1 MWFYKIL
8 KGEIEIMPKKSA
20 VLKAQA
26 KEQLNGRWGEAI
38 VATLVVMAISI
49 AVSILLNT
57 VLKKVP
63 IFSLFSVLI
72 SAPLA
77 VGLISFMLKFINHQE
92 VEISEVF
99 SGFNRL
105 VDSVLLS
112 LLMGLFIFLWM
123 LPFLIV
129 SGILIGVIFSTVGM
143 NTILLGVTL
152 PVVMSIL
159 TSPIFMVLVVVY
171 IAMIVVITIKSF
183 SYGMSY
189 YILVENP
196 DMRATEA
203 LSWSK
208 RITNGHKGRMF
219 YISLSFIGW
228 SILAAIPALLGYIW
242 LMPYIS
248 VTMANLYVDLKELN
262 PEYNAIVS
270 GTSTDTPTDENIY
283 N

>member
-1 MWFYKIL
+1 
-8 KGEIEIMPKKSA
+8 MPKKSA